1 MLTLRQLTADDHD
14 SVQAIVND
22 RPEVFNGY
30 SDEQHKRL
38 LAENIGGKI
47 LSNPL
52 FFNLGMFQDGNLIA
66 AGFTKEMTT
75 QPAWVWGYWI
85 SLKGSFGSIVKNQTD
100 IANFNS
106 LIRDLDTI
114 MFEEM
119 EDRRNLNRFYLAYPY
134 ESKDA
139 NGLRTAGLGDR
150 LVSFLSRNSKEDRR
164 INRYKFFT
172 DCVVEPNTLPRY
184 PYQQQLIGDR
194 TYPIKLGIRMACLDT
209 VQSGIAKGS

>member
-1 MLTLRQLTADDHD
+1 MLTLQQLTVDDHD
-14 SVQAIVND
+14 AVQAIVHE

-30 SDEQHKRL
+30 SDEQHKKL
-38 LAENIGGKI
+38 LAENIGEQI

-52 FFNLGMFQDGNLIA
+52 FFNLGLYQDGKLIA

-85 SLKGSFGSIVKNQTD
+85 AMKGSFGSIIKNKDD
-100 IANFNS
+100 IADFNS
-106 LIRDLDTI
+106 LMRDLDTV

-119 EDRRNLNRFYLAYPY
+119 EDRRKLNRFYIAYPY
-134 ESKDA
+134 KSKDA
-139 NGLRTAGLGDR
+139 NGLRSAGLGDR
-150 LVSFLSRNSKEDRR
+150 LVGFLSRTSNEERR

-172 DCVVEPNTLPRY
+172 DCVVEPNTMPRY

-194 TYPIKLGIRMACLDT
+194 TYPIKLGIRMACLDDT
-209 VQSGIAKGS
+209 QSGIAKGS